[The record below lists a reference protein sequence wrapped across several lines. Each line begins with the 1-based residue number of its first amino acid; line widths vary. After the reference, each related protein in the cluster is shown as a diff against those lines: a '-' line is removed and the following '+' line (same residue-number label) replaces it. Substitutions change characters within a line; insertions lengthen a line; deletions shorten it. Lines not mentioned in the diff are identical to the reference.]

1 MHQEKPMEQYNSNQL
16 NRQRLAEFI
25 SLSADY
31 IGVKPPSE
39 HTFARWTAHCSCQP
53 GKLEPRL
60 P

>member
-1 MHQEKPMEQYNSNQL
+1 MKQHNSNQL
-16 NRQRLAEFI
+16 NRQRIAEFI

-53 GKLEPRL
+53 SKLESRL